1 MKKLAEV
8 GKNNLTMDKVRE
20 FLKKKVYED
29 RKYVIGLLVT
39 SNSSDSCLDNFLNSL
54 KICKSCQEKIDKEIK
69 KYYSNLKVD
78 FYDDISKIE
87 HLFGQKGIYRGGHR
101 FILEVPPKSFR
112 NIGKNKKRLKGYREI
127 IKFRMNQKNLKKF
140 TKKDKLLLYLSFH
153 IKDYFNSIDCDNLSK
168 SIMDALEGIL
178 YVNDSQI
185 NILIAE
191 KIKVNKKI
199 NEGVV
204 ISIQKLTN

>member
-1 MKKLAEV
+1 MEHK
-8 GKNNLTMDKVRE
+8 DKVRE
-20 FLKKKVYED
+20 FLKNKLYND
-29 RKYVIGLLVT
+29 RKHVIELLIT
-39 SNSSDSCLDNFLNSL
+39 SNSKDSCLDKILKNNSSQ
-54 KICKSCQEKIDKEIK
+54 ICESCRKKIDKELS
-69 KYYSNLKVD
+69 KYYSKLKVD

-87 HLFGQKGIYRGGHR
+87 TLFGSKGIYRGGHR

-112 NIGKNKKRLKGYREI
+112 NIGKNKRRLRGYREI
-127 IKFRMNQKNLKKF
+127 IKFRMGQKNINKF
-140 TKKDKLLLYLSFH
+140 HVKEKILLYLSFH

-185 NILIAE
+185 NVLIAE

-199 NEGVV
+199 NEGIV
-204 ISIQKLTN
+204 ISITKI